1 MEQIPFD
8 LRDILREVSTLIE
21 VQAVERG
28 IVFDYKPEEGQH
40 WNLIGSPLHL
50 RQILLNIAGNSVK
63 YNRVNGNLKLFC
75 REVSSS
81 KEYAMFEFTCA
92 DTGKGMSEEFQ
103 QHMFEPFSQE
113 ENGARTN
120 LGGTGL
126 GLSIVAQVCH
136 THHAGFELYS
146 RNGFTTAGITFPI
159 LAMDDMRNT
168 I

>member
-1 MEQIPFD
+1 MFLFELVNDVLDMSKMESGEIELEHVSFD
-8 LRDILREVSTLIE
+8 LRDILKEVSSLIE

-28 IVFDYKPEEGQH
+28 IAFNYRPEEGKH

-63 YNRVNGNLKLFC
+63 YNRENGSLNLFC
-75 REVSSS
+75 REVSDSNG
-81 KEYAMFEFTCA
+81 YAMFEFGCA
-92 DTGKGMSEEFQ
+92 DTGKGMSEKFQ

-126 GLSIVAQVCH
+126 GLSIVKS
-136 THHAGFELYS
+136 L
-146 RNGFTTAGITFPI
+146 
-159 LAMDDMRNT
+159 
-168 I
+168 